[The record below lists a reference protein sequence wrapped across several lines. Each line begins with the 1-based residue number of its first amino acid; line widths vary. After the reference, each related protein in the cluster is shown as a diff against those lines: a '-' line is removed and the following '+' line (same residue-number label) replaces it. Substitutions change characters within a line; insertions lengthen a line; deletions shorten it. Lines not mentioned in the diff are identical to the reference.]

1 MTNEEQKAVRIGTAL
16 VAAGSA
22 FATYILMKDIQ
33 KQKLTDLHMRAIE
46 DVNLRTELLNWL
58 IHEVPTLNLTQ
69 NEVQTQLEEK
79 LKFISTVSNLLIP
92 SRRNTN
98 G

>member
-33 KQKLTDLHMRAIE
+33 KQKLADLHIRAIE
-46 DVNLRTELLNWL
+46 DINLRTEVLNWL
-58 IHEVPTLNLTQ
+58 IHEVPSSNLTS
-69 NEVQTQLEEK
+69 NEVNSQLEEK

-92 SRRNTN
+92 SRRNNN